1 MMLRRTIAM
10 LAVAVADSL
19 WAPVTHAD
27 SVAGTIVRVV
37 DGDTVDVRVSGK
49 VERIRIIGLD
59 TPETVDPRKPV

>member
-37 DGDTVDVRVSGK
+37 DGGH
-49 VERIRIIGLD
+49 G
-59 TPETVDPRKPV
+59 